1 MERLAA
7 WFLIVTGSSV
17 ILLAGLV
24 VVPFR
29 LLYRFRWDRTGRKLS
44 RGIKHGGRPFNSSAF
59 QESDIRE
66 LRRLDPSAAETMRDY
81 VQRFRE
87 MESTGRD
94 PFIDTRR
101 FLRFLDMAT
110 YVTAGLVLL
119 GAAAVVVGTVWL
131 RAS

>member
-17 ILLAGLV
+17 IFLAGLV

-29 LLYRFRWDRTGRKLS
+29 FLHRFRWDRTGRKLS
-44 RGIKHGGRPFNSSAF
+44 RGIKPGGRPFNSSVF